1 MKFYESIRRRLRLPA
16 YQEAAT
22 TKLLGQ
28 PVVRQTTY
36 APGAINRNITPAL
49 LVADRSVFSV
59 QSALRGLSRLCFAGM
74 TPVFQALDE
83 GDDTKQKQI
92 DECNAEW
99 KRMDSRLGRV
109 GKKKRAGTLRLIEGA
124 FMQGCTFRQSVFEF
138 SHGVEEGGW
147 DNITEI
153 QLLPGETFASAP
165 SSAVGNDRYVPDK
178 ILPGIYFDKTDDLT
192 RCCQTLG
199 MGKTQ
204 ELDPESV
211 IYIEDGS
218 LPDDISLVRALIPTI
233 EAFKSNREWA
243 MLAMHRVGVP
253 NMVAE
258 TDAKDIAALIQAGT
272 VGADIAKV
280 QEAIESGQQLVE
292 AQGYDTAYSV
302 PPMVRLKFPNISMP
316 LNPWD
321 VDQYLKQEILNF
333 VFAKDVTESLAQAIS
348 VSSSPTKAVID
359 AIVAAE
365 RETWGSPFERFFNEH
380 WLEANG
386 FDIQMYFEWADWT
399 PADKKAEA
407 EMTRADMTAGLI
419 TINEARQRQGYAP
432 LGKVTIDGVERDER
446 DLLYEEIKARKG
458 GASSVAPQE

>member
-1 MKFYESIRRRLRLPA
+1 MQIVESIRRRWPFH
-16 YQEAAT
+16 QEAAPAA
-22 TKLLGQ
+22 KLLGQ
-28 PVVRQTTY
+28 PVVRQTTH

-99 KRMDSRLGRV
+99 KRMDSRLGRI
-109 GKKKRAGTLRLIEGA
+109 GKRKRAGTLRLIEGA

-138 SHGVEEGGW
+138 SHGIEEGGW

-165 SSAVGNDRYVPDK
+165 SSASGNDRYVPDK

-192 RCCQTLG
+192 RYCQTLG

-211 IYIEDGS
+211 IYIEDNS
-218 LPDDISLVRALIPTI
+218 LPDDISVIRALVPTI
-233 EAFKSNREWA
+233 EQFKQNREYA
-243 MLAMHRVGVP
+243 MLAVRRAGVP

-258 TDAKDIAALIQAGT
+258 TDAKDIAALLQTGKFDQGVDIQDAIDAG
-272 VGADIAKV
+272 K
-280 QEAIESGQQLVE
+280 ELVE
-292 AQGYDTAYSV
+292 AQGYDTAYGV

-380 WLEANG
+380 WLAANG
-386 FDIQMYFEWADWT
+386 FDIEMYFDWWNYT
-399 PADKKAEA
+399 PVDIDQEARNTREDRKAGI
-407 EMTRADMTAGLI
+407 ML
-419 TINEARQRQGYAP
+419 INEARAKRGLVP
-432 LGKVTIDGVERDER
+432 LTDEERA
-446 DLLYEEIKARKG
+446 LLYEEQQALKGTQSIG
-458 GASSVAPQE
+458 GA